1 MSKQPPIVNLDDV
14 SMESQ
19 GHGESFLASIGVVG
33 DRIGMEKLGCRL
45 VVLAPG
51 KRAWPYH
58 LHHANEELFVILDG
72 AGTLRYD
79 GARYPLRAGDMVAAP
94 PGPGTAHQIVN
105 TSEGELRYLAIS
117 TMEEPDVAEY
127 PDSGKIAAIA
137 GAPPGRRPYPVF
149 YVAPQGA
156 AVDYWDGED

>member
-14 SMESQ
+14 TMESQ
-19 GHGESFLASIGVVG
+19 GHGESFLASIGIVG
-33 DRIGMEKLGCRL
+33 GRLGMEKLGCRL

-58 LHHANEELFVILDG
+58 LHHANEEFFVILDG
-72 AGTLRYD
+72 TGTLRYD
-79 GARYPLRAGDMVAAP
+79 GARYPLRAGDLVAAP
-94 PGPGTAHQIVN
+94 TGPGTAHQIVN
-105 TSEGELRYLAIS
+105 TSEAELRYLAIS

-149 YVAPQGA
+149 FVAPRDA
-156 AVDYWDGED
+156 ATDYWAGED

>member
-1 MSKQPPIVNLDDV
+1 MSKPPPIVNLDDV
-14 SMESQ
+14 TLESH
-19 GHGESFLASIGVVG
+19 GHGENFQASMGAVAA
-33 DRIGMEKLGCRL
+33 RLGMEKLGCRL

-58 LHHANEELFVILDG
+58 LHHANEEMFVILDG
-72 AGTLRYD
+72 TGTLRYD
-79 GARYPLRAGDMVAAP
+79 GTRYPLRAGDLVAAP
-94 PGPGTAHQIVN
+94 TGPGTAHQIVN
-105 TSEGELRYLAIS
+105 TSDGELRYLAIS

-149 YVAPQGA
+149 FVAPRDA
-156 AVDYWDGED
+156 ATDYWAGED